1 MSVSEMIKA
10 LNHLPNFLYVFYSDD
25 GCNRVILGGQSSPTK
40 DKYDSLDGAEYHFNI
55 LEELYEKENLT
66 DDEKASMG
74 YRMKRV
80 MNACDYRHSKLYTL
94 KQQEEYLNDL
104 SAESLD
110 EISNQIQMYIKA
122 REYYR
127 DYVYKKR

>member
-1 MSVSEMIKA
+1 MLVPEMIKE
-10 LNHLPNFLYVFYSDD
+10 LNNLPNFLYVFYGDD
-25 GCNRVILGGQSSPTK
+25 GCHRVILGGQSSPTRAE
-40 DKYDSLDGAEYHFNI
+40 YDNLDSAEYHFNM
-55 LEELYEKENLT
+55 LEELYKKSNPT

-80 MNACDYRHSKLYTL
+80 MNACDYRISQLYTL
-94 KQQEEYLNDL
+94 KQQEEYLNNLD
-104 SAESLD
+104 AESLD
-110 EISNQIQMYIKA
+110 EIGNQIKMYIKA